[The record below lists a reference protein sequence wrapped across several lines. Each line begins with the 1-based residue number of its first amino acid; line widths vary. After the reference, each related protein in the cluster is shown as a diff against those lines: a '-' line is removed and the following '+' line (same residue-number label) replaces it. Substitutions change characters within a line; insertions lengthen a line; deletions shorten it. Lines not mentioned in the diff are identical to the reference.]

1 MKPYFSHRKMERT
14 LVICLVVLVILLV
27 SGLIRLSYELRM
39 GKELKEADKETTK
52 DFLDDSTAFLPE
64 YCNLN
69 EKIPDITFTDE
80 SGEEK
85 SVKQLEGKPAVLTFW
100 ASWCPDCQNEL
111 SHLNEFLDLTKKYG
125 DISFILVNKT
135 DNQKETKEK
144 ASTYLSDHGIK
155 LKTYYDFGISAYQ
168 TLGIHAIPTTLFLDE
183 QGVIR
188 AWSNKPITK
197 ISVLEGYLKVLKEG
211 SGTITGDFVKNSLM
225 DLNGGV
231 HTTYDSFLGRTETS
245 DVLSETQGIMLEY
258 ALLKNDLPL
267 FDKILSYIQGVM
279 RSSGFT
285 AWKVSGNKPS
295 DMNALVDDLRILNA
309 LYEAE
314 AQWGGYEPIIKTISD
329 EIARYGVNKG
339 KYVDFYDMRY
349 KKYADRFTLCYGDL
363 ESMEALTNYDHDLLN
378 PYESAKNLILDGKIS
393 HEFPL
398 YYSWYHYKTNTYAKD
413 DLNMAEAMLTLLHLS
428 KVHLLN
434 KDSIDWIKNQMKLGG
449 VMARYDVNGRVVD
462 GYHYESTAVYAL
474 IAMIAK
480 NEGDKELQGM
490 ALKKMEKMR
499 IIDTASPYYGAFGME
514 DGSGIHSF
522 DQVMAMLAYEYTK

>member
-1 MKPYFSHRKMERT
+1 MKPLFSHRKMERT
-14 LVICLVVLVILLV
+14 LVICLMVLVILFV
-27 SGLIRLSYELRM
+27 SGLIRLSRELRI
-39 GKELKEADKETTK
+39 GKELKEADKETTEA
-52 DFLDDSTAFLPE
+52 FLDDSTAFLPE

-80 SGEEK
+80 SGVVR
-85 SVKQLEGKPAVLTFW
+85 SVKQLEGNPAILTFW

-125 DISFILVNKT
+125 DISYILVNKT

-144 ASTYLSDHGIK
+144 ADTYISDHGIK
-155 LKTYYDFGISAYQ
+155 LETTYDFGLSAYE
-168 TLGIHAIPTTLFLDE
+168 TLGIHAIPTTLFLDK

-197 ISVLEGYLKVLKEG
+197 KSVFEGYLKVLKEG

-225 DLNGGV
+225 DSKGGV
-231 HTTYDSFLGRTETS
+231 HMTYDSIKGRTEKS
-245 DVLSETQGIMLEY
+245 DVLSETQGIMLWY
-258 ALLKNDLPL
+258 ALLKNDQQL
-267 FDKILSYIQGVM
+267 FDKIYSYIQEVM
-279 RSSGFT
+279 RLNGFT
-285 AWKVSGNKPS
+285 AWKVSGDKPS
-295 DMNALVDDLRILNA
+295 DMNALVDDLRILKA
-309 LYEAE
+309 LYHAE
-314 AQWGGYEPIIKTISD
+314 GQWGGYDSKIISISD
-329 EIARYGVNKG
+329 EITRYGVKNG
-339 KYVDFYDMRY
+339 TYVDFYDRKY
-349 KKYADRFTLCYGDL
+349 KQYANRFTLCYGDL
-363 ESMEALTNYDHDLLN
+363 EAMEGLKDSDHNLLT
-378 PYESAKNLILDGKIS
+378 PYESAKNLILEGKIS

-413 DLNMAEAMLTLLHLS
+413 DLNAAEAMLTLLHLS
-428 KVHLLN
+428 EAHLLN
-434 KDSIDWIKNQMKLGG
+434 QDSIDWIKNQMKLGG

-474 IAMIAK
+474 IALIAK

-522 DQVMAMLAYEYTK
+522 DQVMAMFAYESTK